1 MTLTSKIKQ
10 LEKRLKPLKKR
21 FRVVDM
27 RGPGGTEVGSWWTD
41 GGRDE
46 DTGDREVV
54 TVNVIYEKGQ
64 VGGRNRP

>member
-41 GGRDE
+41 GGGDE
-46 DTGDREVV
+46 ETGDREVV
-54 TVNVIYEKGQ
+54 TVNITYKTGQ
-64 VGGRNRP
+64 VGGSI